1 MYLIQNGDTGRTV
14 AKGINQNFQDLYS
27 TTQFAYGV
35 EWNTTVSDPHLTR
48 IGNMSLHKTLP
59 IQSQLKGC
67 IAQGNKIQYW
77 LDEDDWKWRKN
88 PVTQNMTL
96 AVSDG
101 VYTIVND
108 LFTDNRY
115 KNQWLKINNIP
126 CKVTAIDTGSKTA
139 TLTPDEAIE
148 AGAYDVEL
156 GAVLNGY
163 DGTVRVHCPDFYI
176 KSYSEG
182 TTRKVYISTIRIDPS
197 WTHQPEILIDAY
209 RSTVLNTVPE
219 NMGYLSTLPVN
230 SAISVVNTETYCRGG
245 SNRLAYNHYLTT
257 DPFRTD
263 LGKPRTNINRATART
278 YARNVGSELL
288 SYEQYK
294 NIFYWLWVIEYAN
307 FNSQEAFND
316 ELTAE
321 GYHQGG
327 MGTGV
332 VGCDPTQW
340 INYNMRNPL
349 TPCGY
354 GNQLGNGTGLVSM
367 QVTMS
372 QIYNFQ
378 MPRWRGFDN
387 PFGDIH
393 TNLDGTLTN
402 TPLNPSGVGGD
413 PGVVSTC
420 YIITDPEKYTD
431 SLTDVQ
437 EKADRTYQLPSGSN
451 QGFIGEWHLGDCADI
466 VPQSLG
472 GNATSKKCNVFFK
485 NHDDTTQTLF
495 MGGDASTIAPQAG
508 LGTFGVDTEVSHA
521 LSTVGFR
528 SVSVISPF
536 IDTQTF

>member
-1 MYLIQNGDTGRTV
+1 
-14 AKGINQNFQDLYS
+14 
-27 TTQFAYGV
+27 
-35 EWNTTVSDPHLTR
+35 
-48 IGNMSLHKTLP
+48 
-59 IQSQLKGC
+59 
-67 IAQGNKIQYW
+67 
-77 LDEDDWKWRKN
+77 
-88 PVTQNMTL
+88 MTL

-307 FNSQEAFND
+307 FNS
-316 ELTAE
+316 
-321 GYHQGG
+321 
-327 MGTGV
+327 
-332 VGCDPTQW
+332 
-340 INYNMRNPL
+340 
-349 TPCGY
+349 
-354 GNQLGNGTGLVSM
+354 
-367 QVTMS
+367 
-372 QIYNFQ
+372 
-378 MPRWRGFDN
+378 
-387 PFGDIH
+387 
-393 TNLDGTLTN
+393 
-402 TPLNPSGVGGD
+402 
-413 PGVVSTC
+413 
-420 YIITDPEKYTD
+420 
-431 SLTDVQ
+431 
-437 EKADRTYQLPSGSN
+437 
-451 QGFIGEWHLGDCADI
+451 
-466 VPQSLG
+466 
-472 GNATSKKCNVFFK
+472 
-485 NHDDTTQTLF
+485 
-495 MGGDASTIAPQAG
+495 
-508 LGTFGVDTEVSHA
+508 
-521 LSTVGFR
+521 
-528 SVSVISPF
+528 
-536 IDTQTF
+536 